1 MYLAIAWADA
11 FMLLECLV
19 GSTYLK
25 DCCWNV
31 SGLEK
36 LVYEL
41 FLEISVRHIMIN
53 QTPKIDENTFDQIFL
68 R

>member
-31 SGLEK
+31 SGLGK

-41 FLEISVRHIMIN
+41 FLEISVRLYGIS
-53 QTPKIDENTFDQIFL
+53 
-68 R
+68 